1 MRERIAGSATSDHS
15 ERTGSKNKETIQYR
29 FNSTDGSREASVT
42 SPKVKADDSPATGCG
57 GRPRTG
63 EAEQRNE
70 HILRVADEIFME
82 FGFDGTSMDAVAEAA
97 RISKRTLYARYA
109 DKAALF
115 HAVLSDLIS
124 RWLVPIDRFQTEQG
138 EIEDIS
144 CSLSRVT

>member
-1 MRERIAGSATSDHS
+1 
-15 ERTGSKNKETIQYR
+15 
-29 FNSTDGSREASVT
+29 
-42 SPKVKADDSPATGCG
+42 
-57 GRPRTG
+57 
-63 EAEQRNE
+63 
-70 HILRVADEIFME
+70 ME

-138 EIEDIS
+138 EIEDTS